1 LPSNQ
6 SINQSIVHRKAF
18 DEEPIETFSFHTIKA
33 ETVILKIVLRR
44 AGKLRLGKKKINDSA
59 LRRTG

>member
-1 LPSNQ
+1 LPS
-6 SINQSIVHRKAF
+6 NQSIVHRKAF
-18 DEEPIETFSFHTIKA
+18 DEEPIEAFTFHTIKA
-33 ETVILKIVLRR
+33 ETIILTIVLRK